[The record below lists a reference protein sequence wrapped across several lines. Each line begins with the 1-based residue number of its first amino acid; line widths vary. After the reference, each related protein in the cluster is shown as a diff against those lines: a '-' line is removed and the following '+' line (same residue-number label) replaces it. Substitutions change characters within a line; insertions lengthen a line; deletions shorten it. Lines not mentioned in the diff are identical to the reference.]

1 MNLRTKFQKPLQV
14 AALAVL
20 VMGLALTVIYIL
32 VGHGLIEAA
41 YKSDL
46 SIVNHLMNGR
56 AQTPVHGYFAAADHT
71 VLRLGL
77 GLIFGGALCW
87 LFFKSPMGFAFS
99 ALSFF
104 ASSLFLFLVL
114 DAFPAL
120 IKPLHWDVV
129 PYFNFR
135 QTYLP
140 DPKFGFRERP
150 YSKGE
155 FSTFRGSAYS
165 PLYGIDVPVS
175 AIRWQTDGD
184 GFRNSRDNP
193 SADVAVIGSSFGEYG
208 NDYDDTYPRQLE
220 LRLGGLRVVNLSKAG
235 YGPFQYLQTLKNHAI
250 QKRVRIALMTF
261 HPTSDADL
269 HLTQWLKGI
278 EDPGSGDWGP
288 VAGGLFTRYTLALE
302 QTGGILFSSAWTA
315 VQMGFRQVM
324 GTKFPHP
331 EVATLGLPHGAT
343 ESLVLLDP
351 HTRKSTDE
359 LLTSPE
365 WHAWGRILEAF
376 KELCVENGIVPMLVY
391 IPAATE
397 VYAQYVLPQSGA
409 HWLQLQNSLVATSA
423 ASEEAARR
431 VAGKVG
437 VEMVSLLP
445 AYEEAARQGK
455 MVYYA
460 MDMHWNAEGRKIAAA
475 FTAEAIR
482 QRMSRPFPSTDASGL
497 RAGQELSQLEKYSLM
512 ERTISGKIVS
522 WNSLA
527 EQLYGWTKEEAVG
540 KISHELLNTR
550 FSEPVDE
557 INSELLENGRW
568 EGKLDHLT
576 RSGRR
581 VEVKSEW
588 VWDPKS
594 RQSKIV
600 EVNRPVAVADA
611 TIPDPRK

>member
-1 MNLRTKFQKPLQV
+1 
-14 AALAVL
+14 
-20 VMGLALTVIYIL
+20 
-32 VGHGLIEAA
+32 
-41 YKSDL
+41 
-46 SIVNHLMNGR
+46 
-56 AQTPVHGYFAAADHT
+56 
-71 VLRLGL
+71 
-77 GLIFGGALCW
+77 
-87 LFFKSPMGFAFS
+87 
-99 ALSFF
+99 
-104 ASSLFLFLVL
+104 
-114 DAFPAL
+114 
-120 IKPLHWDVV
+120 
-129 PYFNFR
+129 
-135 QTYLP
+135 
-140 DPKFGFRERP
+140 
-150 YSKGE
+150 
-155 FSTFRGSAYS
+155 
-165 PLYGIDVPVS
+165 
-175 AIRWQTDGD
+175 
-184 GFRNSRDNP
+184 
-193 SADVAVIGSSFGEYG
+193 
-208 NDYDDTYPRQLE
+208 
-220 LRLGGLRVVNLSKAG
+220 
-235 YGPFQYLQTLKNHAI
+235 
-250 QKRVRIALMTF
+250 
-261 HPTSDADL
+261 
-269 HLTQWLKGI
+269 LKGI